1 MISVPRWPYRDEP
14 SGNGPE
20 NTSGATL
27 GGHPG
32 RGGLPVRGPAGLAPV
47 GDGGGP

>member
-1 MISVPRWPYRDEP
+1 MISVPRWPYLDEP

-27 GGHPG
+27 GGDPG
-32 RGGLPVRGPAGLAPV
+32 RAGYRCAGPQAWRQ
-47 GDGGGP
+47 